1 MAITTIDAKL
11 LQKMFLAG
19 AKKLEAKKEFKKEPF
34 KGVADDDGFV
44 EVKKEEPKAEVKEE
58 KKKFSFFKKK

>member
-1 MAITTIDAKL
+1 ML
-11 LQKMFLAG
+11 FRS
-19 AKKLEAKKEFKKEPF
+19 FKKEPF